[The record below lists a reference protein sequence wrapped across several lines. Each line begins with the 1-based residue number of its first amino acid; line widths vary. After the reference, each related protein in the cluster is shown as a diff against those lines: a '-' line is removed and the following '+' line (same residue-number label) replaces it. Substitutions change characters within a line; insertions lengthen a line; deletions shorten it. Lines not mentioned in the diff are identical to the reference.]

1 MNIPLIFWIVPAA
14 AVIALAVA
22 WAFYR
27 SMKREDEGT
36 PRMREIAEHVR
47 KGAMAYLRQQYKVVL
62 IVFIILALFFAYL
75 AYGVGVQNPWVP
87 FAFLTGGFFSGRTHG
102 RSQIRTRTCPAV
114 FRNIFLT
121 PKKRKKSKK
130 IPSPAGEG
138 RSWAEAARVRTATNL
153 SGRRRCIWRRRR
165 SSLRSSWRAW
175 RWPRRCRRRTRATAS

>member
-87 FAFLTGGFFSGRTHG
+87 FAFLTGGFFSGLAGYFGMKTATYASARTANAMTFAPQMDEAERTRLLSGWHKAVG
-102 RSQIRTRTCPAV
+102 RSCD
-114 FRNIFLT
+114 
-121 PKKRKKSKK
+121 
-130 IPSPAGEG
+130 
-138 RSWAEAARVRTATNL
+138 WAEH
-153 SGRRRCIWRRRR
+153 
-165 SSLRSSWRAW
+165 
-175 RWPRRCRRRTRATAS
+175 